1 MKISKYDPDVLRRLY
16 VDEGRSL
23 QEIADIYGVAKTVIN
38 VYLTKYNIPRNR
50 PDLAK
55 RHYLKLHNHL
65 FSKSN
70 PYAMYLLG
78 LILTDGH
85 ISDYTV
91 RIKLSKNDA
100 EALNTIYKYFYQT
113 EQDKPESRTTSN
125 AETLSMGSKELLAF
139 LAEFNLLPGA
149 KTFSCTCPIV
159 FDSRDC
165 LMMFLRGVIDGDG
178 CVYMGKNNSFLVNV
192 CTASGDF
199 AEGLAYLLETT
210 FAVKVFIVHKTTSA
224 GNPLYYVQLNGAAA
238 LKVVQE
244 IYSGLEDFG
253 FKRKREIIAKYAAYK
268 VTAPK
273 PGNKNWDARGR
284 FTFNPEKRRSG

>member
-1 MKISKYDPDVLRRLY
+1 MRISKYNPDVLRRLY

-38 VYLTKYNIPRNR
+38 VYLTKYSIPRNR
-50 PDLAK
+50 PDLAR
-55 RHYLKLHNHL
+55 RHNLKLHNQL
-65 FSKSN
+65 FDKSN

-78 LILTDGH
+78 LVLTDGH
-85 ISDYTV
+85 ISEYGV

-113 EQDKPESRTTSN
+113 EEDKPESRVASN
-125 AETLSMGSKELLAF
+125 TESLSMGSKELMAF
-139 LAEFNLLPGA
+139 LAEFGLLPGA

-165 LMMFLRGVIDGDG
+165 LMMFLRGVLDGDG
-178 CVYMGKNNSFLVNV
+178 CVYMGKSKSFMFNV
-192 CTASGDF
+192 CTASTDL

-210 FAVKVFIVHKTTSA
+210 FGVKVFVVQKTTSA
-224 GNPLYYVQLNGAAA
+224 GNPLYYVQLNGAVA
-238 LKVVQE
+238 LKVIQE
-244 IYSGLEDFG
+244 IYAGFEDFG
-253 FKRKREIIAKYAAYK
+253 FKRKREIITKFAAYK
-268 VTAPK
+268 ATAPK

-284 FTFNPEKRRSG
+284 FTFNPENRRSG